1 MSSGEV
7 SVSTEGAGAE
17 STAVPEDVRQRAEQ
31 LKDEIRRHNRL
42 YYVDDNPELP
52 DASYD
57 RIFRELQQLE
67 AEYPALI
74 TSESPTQRVGDEP
87 LAAFSQVRHEV
98 RMLSLG
104 NVFTEEELAEFDS
117 RVRGRLEGVEVL
129 EYSAE
134 PKLDGLAISLLYENG
149 RLTRAATRGDGQTGE
164 NITQNARTIKS
175 VPLKLQGDDWPAVL
189 EVRGEVYM
197 PKAGFAKMNELL
209 AEREEKTFVNP
220 RNAAAGSLRVLD
232 SRVTAT
238 RPLTMYCYSV
248 GRVEGGELPDGQFEL
263 LQRLK
268 DWGLRVSPEVRKVDG
283 VEGLQ
288 AYYDEIG
295 TRRESLPYEID
306 GVVYK
311 VNRFDLQRELGFV
324 SRAPRWATAHK
335 FPAQEE
341 ITTLL
346 NVDFQVG
353 RTGALTPTARLEPV
367 FVGGVTV
374 SNATLHNIDEV
385 RRKDVRIGDT
395 VVVRRAGDVIPEVV
409 RVIEER
415 RPANAAEILL
425 PTECP
430 ECGSAV
436 ERPEGESV
444 ARCSGGLVCAAQRKA
459 ALQHFA
465 SRKALDVEGL
475 GDKLVEQLVA
485 ADKVHNPADLFRLT
499 ADDYA
504 SMERMAEKSATK
516 LVAALEKAKTTTL
529 GRFLFGLGIRD
540 VGESTANALADH
552 FGDLPALSAASEEQ
566 LIAVPDVGPIVAAH
580 VHAFFAEPRN
590 QQVIADLQSLG
601 VNWPSVEATSLG
613 EALAGKTFVITGTL
627 PDMTRDDAKALIVGQ
642 GGKVTGSVSKKTDY
656 LLAGEAAGSKL
667 EKAESLGVMVISAN
681 DLLAMLP

>member
-1 MSSGEV
+1 MSETKSD
-7 SVSTEGAGAE
+7 EG
-17 STAVPEDVRQRAEQ
+17 VVRLDPGRIKA
-31 LKDEIRRHNRL
+31 LRDEIRRHNRL

-52 DASYD
+52 DGSYD
-57 RIFRELQQLE
+57 RLFQELQALE
-67 AEYPALI
+67 AEHPELI
-74 TSESPTQRVGDEP
+74 TAESPTQRVGDVP
-87 LAAFSQVRHEV
+87 LDAFSQVEHEV
-98 RMLSLG
+98 PMLSLG
-104 NVFTEEELAEFDS
+104 NVFTDEDLAEFDR
-117 RVRGRLEGVEVL
+117 RVRDRLEGVESL
-129 EYSAE
+129 EYCAE

-149 RLTRAATRGDGQTGE
+149 KFTRSATRGDGRTGE

-175 VPLKLQGDDWPAVL
+175 IPLQLHGDDVPAVL

-197 PKAGFAKMNELL
+197 PKAGFAKMNAEL
-209 AEREEKTFVNP
+209 AARDEKTFVNP

-232 SRVTAT
+232 SRITAT
-238 RPLTMYCYSV
+238 RPLTMYCYAV
-248 GRVEGGELPDGQFEL
+248 GRVEGGELPEGQFEL
-263 LQRLK
+263 LQQLK
-268 DWGLRVSPEVRKVDG
+268 TWGLRVGPEVQKVNG
-283 VEGLQ
+283 VAGLQ
-288 AYYDEIG
+288 AYYRDIG
-295 TRRESLPYEID
+295 ERRESLPYEID

-311 VNRFDLQRELGFV
+311 VNRFDWQRELGFV

-341 ITTLL
+341 ITLL
-346 NVDFQVG
+346 RSVDFQVG

-374 SNATLHNIDEV
+374 SNATLHNIGEI

-409 RVIEER
+409 RAIIER
-415 RPANAAEILL
+415 RPVDAVEIEL

-436 ERPEGESV
+436 EQPEGEAV

-475 GDKLVEQLVA
+475 GDKLVEQLVE
-485 ADKVHNPADLFRLT
+485 ADKVKTPADLFRLT

-504 SMERMAEKSATK
+504 GMERMGKKSATK
-516 LVAALEKAKTTTL
+516 LVAALNKAKITTL
-529 GRFLFGLGIRD
+529 GRFLFSLGISN
-540 VGESTANALADH
+540 VGESTASALAEH
-552 FGDLPALSAASEEQ
+552 FGDLPALSEATEEQ
-566 LIAVPDVGPIVAAH
+566 LIEVADVGPIVAAH

-590 QQVIADLQSLG
+590 QQVISDLQALGLEWPVAESTNRGDSL
-601 VNWPSVEATSLG
+601 V
-613 EALAGKTFVITGTL
+613 GKVFVITGTL

-667 EKAESLGVMVISAN
+667 EKAEALGVEVISAN
-681 DLLAMLP
+681 DLLNMLP